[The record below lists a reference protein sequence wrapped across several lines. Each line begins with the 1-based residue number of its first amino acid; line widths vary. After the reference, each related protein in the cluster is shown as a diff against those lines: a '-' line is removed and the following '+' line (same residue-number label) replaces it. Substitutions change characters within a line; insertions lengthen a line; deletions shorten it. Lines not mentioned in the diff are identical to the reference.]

1 MAERPFIDLSIM
13 DLEVRA
19 KNHWN
24 NMVFLKKIR
33 KELTHRKT
41 KRAKKLLASV
51 RSHLTNKLDEL
62 KLETKFC
69 SECGD
74 LMEIKFGKHGMF
86 WGCTGYPH
94 CTYSVKIT
102 KDDW

>member
-33 KELTHRKT
+33 KELT
-41 KRAKKLLASV
+41 
-51 RSHLTNKLDEL
+51 
-62 KLETKFC
+62 
-69 SECGD
+69 
-74 LMEIKFGKHGMF
+74 
-86 WGCTGYPH
+86 Y
-94 CTYSVKIT
+94 Y
-102 KDDW
+102 